1 MNKRVQQVSKLLQ
14 REISDL
20 IKENAPEELGM
31 ITVME
36 VFITD
41 DLKDAKVYVS
51 CLEKDKEK
59 QILSFLAHKTLDWQ
73 YQLGRRLRLR
83 YTPKIS
89 FQIDQSVEK
98 INRIDELLA
107 KVQKEEDK

>member
-1 MNKRVQQVSKLLQ
+1 MNKRVQQVSKLLKK
-14 REISDL
+14 EISDL
-20 IKENAPEELGM
+20 MKENVPEELGM

-41 DLKDAKVYVS
+41 DLKEAKVYVS
-51 CLEKDKEK
+51 CFESDKEK
-59 QILSFLAHKTLDWQ
+59 QILSFLDRKTFDWQ
-73 YQLGRRLRLR
+73 HQLGRRLKLR

-107 KVQKEEDK
+107 KVQKEDK